1 MCSDPS
7 IFQKGH
13 NEVVCMTALEILARL
28 LGVQSSTTSLQWKG
42 VQQSIIQFRMPGQPN
57 EISSWYVD
65 V

>member
-1 MCSDPS
+1 
-7 IFQKGH
+7 
-13 NEVVCMTALEILARL
+13 MTALEILARL
-28 LGVQSSTTSLQWKG
+28 LGLQGSTTSLQWKG